1 MKRINMPM
9 DELDSLLDKLYD
21 ACECEDA
28 YFVVKPKQGI
38 IEVFETDKGQSY
50 QVAEIKLIEIDDAYD
65 VVREI
70 FNNQ

>member
-1 MKRINMPM
+1 MKRINISM
-9 DELDSLLDKLYD
+9 DELDCLLDKLYD
-21 ACECEDA
+21 ACERDDA

-38 IEVFETDKGQSY
+38 VEVCKTDNGQSY
-50 QVAEIKLIEIDDAYD
+50 QVAEIKLIEVDDAYD